1 MSKSKILHE
10 IATASPRK
18 GRNTMG
24 CPESWYDPYYAIG
37 QTFSRK
43 ELEDMTEKE
52 LNDLFKLADQLTDV
66 FY

>member
-10 IATASPRK
+10 IATAKPRE
-18 GRNTMG
+18 GRNIMG

-37 QTFSRK
+37 QTFSKK
-43 ELEDMTEKE
+43 ELDDMTEKE
-52 LNDLFKLADQLTDV
+52 LNNLFKLANEMAEA